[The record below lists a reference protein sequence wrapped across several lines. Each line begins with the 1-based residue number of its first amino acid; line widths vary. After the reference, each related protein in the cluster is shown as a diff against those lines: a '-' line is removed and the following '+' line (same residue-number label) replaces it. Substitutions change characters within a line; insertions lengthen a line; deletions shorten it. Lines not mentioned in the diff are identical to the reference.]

1 LEEDM
6 KDDLHHTIDRL
17 AELFPNGELA
27 LIYDMVAEMERL
39 RKQHCCTIMEAP
51 ESAERWKCRVCG
63 GRLVPVEHVE
73 KLRAALAAWV
83 KWEANP
89 DGAPDSGWFAQA
101 QDLAERSRELLEGKV
116 DRGQLAKD
124 PRRARR
130 DRARGRDH

>member
-1 LEEDM
+1 M
-6 KDDLHHTIDRL
+6 NDDLHRTIDRL
-17 AELFPNGELA
+17 AELFPNSALA

-89 DGAPDSGWFAQA
+89 DGEYPTRDLYWRMRKA
-101 QDLAERSRELLEGKV
+101 QDLAEQSRELLEGK
-116 DRGQLAKD
+116 
-124 PRRARR
+124 P
-130 DRARGRDH
+130 